1 MSKVYNGQTHSDRFT
16 TAASGIALICVAPKS
31 KFTIQVVPNGAV
43 SSWTVVLEG
52 CLDGINFE
60 NIMTVTGAG
69 ASVTKFTGA
78 NEYPCYY
85 FRSRCTAI
93 TLGAGTD
100 IEAIVLGV
108 L

>member
-1 MSKVYNGQTHSDRFT
+1 MSKVYNGQTHSDTYTT
-16 TAASGIALICVAPKS
+16 TATGERLVCVAPKS
-31 KFTIQVVPNGAV
+31 KFALQVVPNGSV
-43 SSWTVVLEG
+43 TSWTVVLEG
-52 CLDGINFE
+52 CLDGENFE
-60 NIMTVTGAG
+60 NILTITGSGTAI
-69 ASVTKFTGA
+69 TKFTGP

-93 TLGAGTD
+93 SLGAGTS